1 MGIVACIGT
10 KADLFL
16 LVFSHYT
23 RAQSAVASLPCS
35 RQKTDHTWLKAATQD
50 VTQPTT
56 CLVMKSFM
64 VDLPF
69 CLAMIPMIHMAAHC
83 HMAFVNLCASSR
95 PSPTFHFRL
104 LDRSSVHH
112 SWERHDGSLDGPWL
126 AALNLRG
133 ALKATKLT
141 AILWSPFHWA
151 PTSWQVPDKVCEVT
165 ATWCL
170 CKVARYLIAQ
180 MALSSGMMDEGFGA

>member
-104 LDRSSVHH
+104 WTGLLCTIH
-112 SWERHDGSLDGPWL
+112 GKGTM
-126 AALNLRG
+126 G
-133 ALKATKLT
+133 
-141 AILWSPFHWA
+141 HWMGHGW
-151 PTSWQVPDKVCEVT
+151 P
-165 ATWCL
+165 
-170 CKVARYLIAQ
+170 R
-180 MALSSGMMDEGFGA
+180 

>member
-23 RAQSAVASLPCS
+23 CAQSAVASLPCS

-95 PSPTFHFRL
+95 PSRPTFGQVFCAPFMGKARWVIGWAMVGRAEFARGPQGYQADSNSMVTISL
-104 LDRSSVHH
+104 SVHF
-112 SWERHDGSLDGPWL
+112 
-126 AALNLRG
+126 
-133 ALKATKLT
+133 LT
-141 AILWSPFHWA
+141 S
-151 PTSWQVPDKVCEVT
+151 SWQS
-165 ATWCL
+165 ASANI
-170 CKVARYLIAQ
+170 VARYLIAQ